1 EFTYLQPAFSLSASS
16 PGLLQNP
23 IRSIRRYNTDITGS
37 HDATLSESV
46 SLTSTAGFRHTFD
59 RTNIVRAAATG
70 LNPGQ
75 GTIGGGGAT
84 PSASQSIAEIATVG
98 GFLQERI
105 SFANRLYITAGLNV
119 EASSAFGEDQR
130 WQLFPRIS
138 GSYVLSEEPFFA
150 ESSIGDLFSSLRL
163 RAAYGQT
170 GGQPPGAYFR
180 FANYGNTAHAGRPGF
195 VASSLAGNPDL

>member
-1 EFTYLQPAFSLSASS
+1 STGAAFQGS
-16 PGLLQNP
+16 LQNP
-23 IRSIRRYNTDITGS
+23 IRSVRRYNTDVTAS
-37 HDATLSESV
+37 HDTDLSTSV
-46 SLTSTAGFRHTFD
+46 GLTSTAGFRHTFD
-59 RTNIVRAAATG
+59 RTNVVRAAATG

-84 PSASQSIAEIATVG
+84 PSASQSISEIATVG

-105 SFANRLYITAGLNV
+105 SFADRLYITGGLNI

-150 ESSIGDLFSSLRL
+150 ESTIGDWFSSLRL